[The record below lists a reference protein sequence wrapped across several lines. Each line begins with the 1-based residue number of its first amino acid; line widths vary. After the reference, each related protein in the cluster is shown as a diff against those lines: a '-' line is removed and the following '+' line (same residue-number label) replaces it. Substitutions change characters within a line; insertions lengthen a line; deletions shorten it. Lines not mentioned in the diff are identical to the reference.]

1 MAETG
6 YLAYRIKNKNNIE
19 HISSLSQDTLRNL
32 IIKIEGKKDVD
43 QKLKRLIKLLPTI
56 DKYWSTS
63 DVIFD
68 IPPYTQYQRRGY
80 LSRLMCRIH
89 ISSISRC
96 KGISQNNYRT
106 VANDNVFLKTNRP
119 IVSDFGSSTRI
130 FNIILNLSSTRWRPN
145 K

>member
-56 DKYWSTS
+56 DKY
-63 DVIFD
+63 
-68 IPPYTQYQRRGY
+68 
-80 LSRLMCRIH
+80 
-89 ISSISRC
+89 
-96 KGISQNNYRT
+96 
-106 VANDNVFLKTNRP
+106 
-119 IVSDFGSSTRI
+119 
-130 FNIILNLSSTRWRPN
+130 
-145 K
+145 